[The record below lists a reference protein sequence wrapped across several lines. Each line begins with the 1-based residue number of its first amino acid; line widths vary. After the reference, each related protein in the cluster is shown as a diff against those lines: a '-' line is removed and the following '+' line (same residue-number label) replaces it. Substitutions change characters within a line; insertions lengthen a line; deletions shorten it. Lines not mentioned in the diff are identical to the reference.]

1 MVEWNKRWSPPF
13 PCCPVSCQ
21 CPWKKTLIEKK
32 RKEIIYSTEVLKCNL
47 CDYSDAFILVRGD
60 IAVTADPE
68 TEVAFKKCAPFTK
81 CIIKIDGTTIWSW
94 IFRFSHAN
102 IQFNRL

>member
-1 MVEWNKRWSPPF
+1 MSEWSWAGGSGRVEKDDR
-13 PCCPVSCQ
+13 
-21 CPWKKTLIEKK
+21 KKKK
-32 RKEIIYSTEVLKCNL
+32 KKKEIIYSTEVLKCNL

-68 TEVAFKKCAPFTK
+68 TQVALKKCAPFTK
-81 CIIKIDGTTIWSW
+81 CIIKIDGTTIWCW